1 MMAYLLRRLLH
12 GCLVVLGVI
21 TIVFAVMRLAGD
33 PTPLFLPVGATPEDI
48 ARVRHELGLD
58 RPLLEQYLQF
68 FGQALRGDFGQSLRY
83 HQPALTLVLE
93 RLPATL
99 GVAGVA
105 LGVCLLVGVPLG
117 VLAAVRRD
125 SVWDLIA
132 SVLALFGQSMPTF
145 WLATVLI
152 LGFALHWRL
161 FPTSG
166 GDGWPSLILPGVT
179 LAAYS
184 MALITRTVRSAMLEV
199 LRQDFIRTARAKG
212 LAERLVLFRHA
223 LRAAAIPVVT
233 VTGLQAS
240 PLLGGAVVTEQVFGF
255 PGMGQLAVQA
265 VIARDFPVVQ
275 AFVVV
280 SAVVVVLVNILVD
293 IVYVLLDPRVSYD

>member
-1 MMAYLLRRLLH
+1 MMAYLLRRLVH

-21 TIVFAVMRLAGD
+21 TLVFVVMRLAGD

-68 FGQALRGDFGQSLRY
+68 LGQALRGDFGQSLRY
-83 HQPALTLVLE
+83 HQPALALVLE

-105 LGVCLLVGVPLG
+105 LGLCLVVGVPLG

-152 LGFALHWRL
+152 LGFALYWRL

-166 GDGWPSLILPGVT
+166 GEGWQSWILPGVT

-184 MALITRTVRSAMLEV
+184 LALITRTVRSAMLEV
-199 LRQDFIRTARAKG
+199 LRQDFVRTARAKG

-275 AFVVV
+275 AFVMV
-280 SAVVVVLVNILVD
+280 SAVLVVLVNILVD